1 MLGTRPIVQKLPLA
15 SETSFIAKTFR
26 TPYFETPWHQHVEY
40 EIALFKEGHGMC
52 FVGNYVGEFKEGD
65 IFLIGSNVPHAF
77 YKAEGLEVASSMVV
91 QFKEDFWGKDFL
103 RIPEN
108 QLIKNL
114 LDGSMQGI
122 QLTGSGMKKLASLL
136 NQMEAD
142 QGISRLLTLL
152 QCLKLMEESCEKNY
166 LSTQQQFTRNDKYKQ
181 RLDDV
186 FDFTIRNFQQRITL
200 EEVAEIAHMTVTAFC
215 RYFKKSTQKSYV
227 QFLTEV
233 RIGYACQ
240 QLQGT
245 DKTILEISYDSGF
258 NSPVNF
264 NKQFYKLK
272 KTTPRD
278 FRSSFLKQ
286 LGK

>member
-1 MLGTRPIVQKLPLA
+1 
-15 SETSFIAKTFR
+15 
-26 TPYFETPWHQHVEY
+26 
-40 EIALFKEGHGMC
+40 
-52 FVGNYVGEFKEGD
+52 
-65 IFLIGSNVPHAF
+65 
-77 YKAEGLEVASSMVV
+77 
-91 QFKEDFWGKDFL
+91 
-103 RIPEN
+103 
-108 QLIKNL
+108 
-114 LDGSMQGI
+114 
-122 QLTGSGMKKLASLL
+122 
-136 NQMEAD
+136 
-142 QGISRLLTLL
+142 
-152 QCLKLMEESCEKNY
+152 
-166 LSTQQQFTRNDKYKQ
+166 QQFTRNDKYKQ
-181 RLDDV
+181 RLNDV

-272 KTTPRD
+272 KMTPRD

-286 LGK
+286 LGKQ